1 MCKMSDGHITCVVA
15 VVVTLL
21 LSAASLDTDCWSQ
34 ASPCCTEVDRP
45 QPRWAGGQ
53 LSF

>member
-34 ASPCCTEVDRP
+34 ASPRCTEVDRP